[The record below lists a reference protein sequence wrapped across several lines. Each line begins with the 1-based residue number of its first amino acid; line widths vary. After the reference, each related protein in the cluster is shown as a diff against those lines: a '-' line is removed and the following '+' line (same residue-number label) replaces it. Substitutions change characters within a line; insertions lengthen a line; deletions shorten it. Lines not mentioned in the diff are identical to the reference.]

1 MFQKLFRPFIVQ
13 ITQILCKLSYFSLNF
28 SPNTSELFFWNKI
41 VVFLQLQ
48 ISTYIF
54 FEIIGSVLLLHF
66 LKVFILGKCENNTY
80 SSLIQISLH
89 NCTSSK
95 VFLTVNRPGQNNFRN
110 KIHRK
115 FKFFYKYV
123 QKMWKQYCFK
133 PHGLFDKLNLNLVTY
148 RCTSSKV
155 CNLSPKTSSISGQ
168 SIHAF
173 SFAFP
178 RGSCSYLKL

>member
-1 MFQKLFRPFIVQ
+1 MFRPFIVQ
-13 ITQILCKLSYFSLNF
+13 ITQILLKLVLQPEFFSQYVRTIFLRQNSGTSAFSKSIYIRKMWKQYLFKSNLN
-28 SPNTSELFFWNKI
+28 L
-41 VVFLQLQ
+41 
-48 ISTYIF
+48 
-54 FEIIGSVLLLHF
+54 
-66 LKVFILGKCENNTY
+66 
-80 SSLIQISLH
+80 
-89 NCTSSK
+89 CTSSK
-95 VFLTVNRPGQNNFRN
+95 VFLTVSRLGQNNFRN
-110 KIHRK
+110 KIHRT